1 MADRPCHLEETLNRL
16 SDILLTNQESPNH
29 GNQHREGHDRGQ
41 LVVFSKT
48 TRLEFSRFL
57 GDDPTKWFNRAN
69 KFLNFRILLKPRRS
83 LWPPTIW
90 NGRPTNGGSGFV
102 G

>member
-1 MADRPCHLEETLNRL
+1 MGTNKERIKQLEDRLHQMELGMADRPCHLEETLNRL

-29 GNQHREGHDRGQ
+29 GNQHREGHDGGQ

-57 GDDPTKWFNRAN
+57 GDDPTKWFNHAN
-69 KFLNFRILLKPRRS
+69 
-83 LWPPTIW
+83 
-90 NGRPTNGGSGFV
+90 
-102 G
+102 